1 MGSAGLMTAFNN
13 FIEKLQLRE
22 LYCDGGKYT
31 WTNKQEAPIM
41 SCIDRVLV
49 TTSWEERHPLCT
61 LSTLPGIGSDHC
73 PLLLNSG
80 ELENIEKRQFFFEKQ
95 WIQMEGFVTKVEDK

>member
-1 MGSAGLMTAFNN
+1 MTSFNN

-22 LYCDGGKYT
+22 LYHDGGKYT

-41 SCIDRVLV
+41 ICIDRVLV
-49 TTSWEERHPLCT
+49 TISWEERHPLCT

-95 WIQMEGFVTKVEDK
+95 WIQMEGFVTKMEDK